1 MAQFRFRYQDDDH
14 VQSGSVVLD
23 DREDVATR
31 IQAWIESPKNYL
43 ALTFAGDDT
52 CKGPSITVTRRPDNG
67 GSYVWICTK
76 SNSAYA
82 IEGGHGDEME
92 ETDEGIVPRGY
103 FLSDT
108 NVHAILN
115 DFIDCLDFSPA
126 FQWDPASV
134 VANHWW

>member
-1 MAQFRFRYQDDDH
+1 MAQFRFRYQDDDL

-31 IQAWIESPKNYL
+31 IEAWIGSPKDYL
-43 ALTFAGDDT
+43 ALTFAGDT
-52 CKGPSITVTRRPDNG
+52 YTGPSITVTRRRDNG
-67 GSYVWICTK
+67 GSYVWIWTK

-82 IEGGHGDEME
+82 IEGGHGDGME
-92 ETDEGIVPRGY
+92 ETDEGIVPRKY

-115 DFIDCLDFSPA
+115 DFIDRLDFSPA
-126 FQWDPASV
+126 FQWDPTSV